1 MKKDGLLNPQILSAI
16 AAMGHTEYLVI
27 ADAGLPV
34 PSGIPVIDIS
44 LIRGIPDFGAV
55 LHSVIDE
62 MVVESFIVAEEMAD
76 KSQDTYGT
84 VIEALP
90 QVLFRRIAHEEFKEM
105 AAKAKTVIRTGETT
119 PYANIILVAGVNF

>member
-55 LHSVIDE
+55 LHSVMGLSLRPFHRFHSDVLR
-62 MVVESFIVAEEMAD
+62 MRNLRKWLPRQRQS
-76 KSQDTYGT
+76 YGQGKQHPMP
-84 VIEALP
+84 I
-90 QVLFRRIAHEEFKEM
+90 
-105 AAKAKTVIRTGETT
+105 
-119 PYANIILVAGVNF
+119 

>member
-16 AAMGHTEYLVI
+16 AAIGHTEYLVI

-44 LIRGIPDFGAV
+44 LIRGIPDFGVV
-55 LHSVIDE
+55 LCSVIDE

-90 QVLFRRIAHEEFKEM
+90 QVPFRCIAHEAFKEM
-105 AAKAKTVIRTGETT
+105 AAKAKAVIRTGETT

>member
-84 VIEALP
+84 VI
-90 QVLFRRIAHEEFKEM
+90 
-105 AAKAKTVIRTGETT
+105 
-119 PYANIILVAGVNF
+119 

>member
-16 AAMGHTEYLVI
+16 AARGHTEYLVI

-44 LIRGIPDFGAV
+44 LIRGIPDFGVV
-55 LHSVIDE
+55 LCSVIDE

-90 QVLFRRIAHEEFKEM
+90 QVPFRCIAHEEFKEM
-105 AAKAKTVIRTGETT
+105 AAKAKAVIRTGETT

>member
-62 MVVESFIVAEEMAD
+62 MVVESFIVADEMAD

-84 VIEALP
+84 VIEALS
-90 QVLFRRIAHEEFKEM
+90 QVPFRCIAHEEFKEM
-105 AAKAKTVIRTGETT
+105 AAKAKAVIRTGETT

>member
-16 AAMGHTEYLVI
+16 AAIGHTEYLVI

-44 LIRGIPDFGAV
+44 LIRGIPDFGVV
-55 LHSVIDE
+55 LCSVIDE

-90 QVLFRRIAHEEFKEM
+90 QVPFRCIAHEEVKEM
-105 AAKAKTVIRTGETT
+105 AAKAKAVIRTGETT